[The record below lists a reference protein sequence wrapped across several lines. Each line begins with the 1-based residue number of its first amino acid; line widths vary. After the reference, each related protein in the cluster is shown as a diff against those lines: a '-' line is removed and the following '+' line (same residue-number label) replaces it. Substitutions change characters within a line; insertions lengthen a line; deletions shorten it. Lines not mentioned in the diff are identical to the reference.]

1 MPVCDVDALP
11 TLAVLHSRWEKG
23 NNETHH
29 AQRSFIELLRAYLVG
44 PSDDSS
50 TLFALLNCSQEK
62 VFGSLPRLWTS
73 NSISEPD
80 ALRYTIG
87 CDHLIVSRTAG
98 CTIPPITSR
107 NLNLF
112 KFEISSGGRSI
123 LHKELSK
130 NASKIIPLQESSV
143 KSIYH
148 NYVNVD

>member
-1 MPVCDVDALP
+1 MKYTASVHHTPIIPGAP
-11 TLAVLHSRWEKG
+11 YNVLHSRWEKG

-80 ALRYTIG
+80 ALR
-87 CDHLIVSRTAG
+87 
-98 CTIPPITSR
+98 
-107 NLNLF
+107 
-112 KFEISSGGRSI
+112 SI

-130 NASKIIPLQESSV
+130 NASKIITLQESSV